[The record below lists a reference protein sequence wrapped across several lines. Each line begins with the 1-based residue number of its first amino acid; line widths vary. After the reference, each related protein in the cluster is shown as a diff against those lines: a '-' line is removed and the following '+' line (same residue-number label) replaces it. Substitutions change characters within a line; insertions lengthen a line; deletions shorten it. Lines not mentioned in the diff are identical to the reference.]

1 MGQNDAAGKKGANRM
16 QQYRMTLQDTTM
28 QPDKRI
34 ECRTKDAAGQ
44 NNKYGIKLFG
54 KTNSLL

>member
-16 QQYRMTLQDTTM
+16 QQYRMTWQDTTM
-28 QPDKRI
+28 QQDKRI

-44 NNKYGIKLFG
+44 NNKYGIKLLG
-54 KTNSLL
+54 KTNIFS